1 MKKFDFEYI
10 LNQNNGSVN
19 VNSDIYDLNRVALV
33 GKNDLKRN

>member
-19 VNSDIYDLNRVALV
+19 VNSDIYDLKRVALV
-33 GKNDLKRN
+33 GKIDLKRN